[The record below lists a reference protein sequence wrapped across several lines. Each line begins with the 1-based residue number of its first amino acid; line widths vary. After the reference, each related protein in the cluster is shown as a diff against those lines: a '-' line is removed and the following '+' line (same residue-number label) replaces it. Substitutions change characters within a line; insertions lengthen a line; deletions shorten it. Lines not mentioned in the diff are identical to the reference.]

1 MIKNTELYLN
11 ILQKYAISWEWH
23 ICDIFYDTL
32 L

>member
-11 ILQKYAISWEWH
+11 ILQKYAISSEH
-23 ICDIFYDTL
+23 IFDIFYDTL